1 MSNHENY
8 PETVRVTLSP
18 VEGEQLFVFLSELA
32 EAGAGQIGL
41 CSLDELLGK
50 LGDANELALWL
61 RENLN
66 LELEGR
72 EATIMLETLETLE
85 NNAPAE
91 GSSPETD
98 QILLGVRIKVQ
109 ECLGG
114 ASCVGKSN

>member
-32 EAGAGQIGL
+32 EAGARPIGL

-72 EATIMLETLETLE
+72 QAAKMLETLE

-98 QILLGVRIKVQ
+98 QILLGVRIKVR